1 MSHMEIMKEAD
12 FRKEIKTNPANA
24 YLFFGEEDYMKS
36 FALNTAREAISPDPS
51 LAFFNEIKFDSFT
64 YSADALLDAMMPLP
78 MMAERK
84 LIIVSGIDL
93 GAMKPPDVDALCS
106 VLAQLDEYDYNT
118 VIINVA
124 ADRFDPGTPKKPSSL
139 LKRLGE
145 HLKPVAFDKNTPH
158 RLAAWVG
165 KHFEHNGVS
174 ADPDVCAFV
183 VERCGRDMFALA
195 SETDKLSYYVLSL
208 GRREV
213 VRDDVESIAVP
224 ATEYDAYAFTNA
236 IGAGRKEEA
245 LSILAD
251 LKQRRTDP
259 IIIMGEITKTAC
271 DMLAISSLSADGLT
285 VGEISKVLGM
295 HEYRVTMTLRSCPK
309 ADTCKAM
316 VRRCREADLEVKGTR
331 DGYAVLEK
339 LICVI

>member
-1 MSHMEIMKEAD
+1 MEIMKEAD
-12 FRKEIKTNPANA
+12 FRKEIKTNPDKA

-36 FALNTAREAISPDPS
+36 FALSTATEAISPDPS

-64 YSADALLDAMMPLP
+64 YSPDALLDAMMPLP

-84 LIIVSGIDL
+84 IIIVSGIDL
-93 GAMKPPDVDALCS
+93 GAMKPTDADALCA

-118 VIINVA
+118 VIISVA
-124 ADRFDPGTPKKPSSL
+124 ADRFDPGMLPKKPSSL
-139 LKRLGE
+139 LKKLGE
-145 HLKPVAFDKNTPH
+145 YLKPVIFEKNTPH
-158 RLAAWVG
+158 RLAVWVG

-174 ADPDVCAFV
+174 ASPEVCTFV

-195 SETDKLSYYVLSL
+195 SETDKLSYYVLSM
-208 GRREV
+208 GRNEV
-213 VRDDVESIAVP
+213 STSDVENIAVP
-224 ATEYDAYAFTNA
+224 ATEYDAFAFTNA

-259 IIIMGEITKTAC
+259 IVIMGEITKTAC

-295 HEYRVTMTLRSCPK
+295 HEYRVTVTLRSCPK

-316 VRRCREADLEVKGTR
+316 VRRCRDADLEVKSTR